1 MTQTN
6 RSLRPLKRSSLP
18 LLLAALAFAAS
29 LLTLPLLSACNTTV
43 GAGSRTTRVGGSV
56 GSTGTM
62 VGIGTSVGPGI
73 AMSTYGDM
81 LHNGPSCI
89 RSNHKKA
96 LENLKNGDYITA
108 SAVFEDTLKQHPA
121 HPDATYFLG
130 LTRIYQGQREAGFA
144 LLKSYR
150 DPDYYRMTT
159 EVQRMAEYL
168 EKKPDVPPKTVHE
181 TMNRYR
187 ADGYNR
193 DVREHKEMLD

>member
-6 RSLRPLKRSSLP
+6 RSLRPHARSSFPRPSGLAVFTT
-18 LLLAALAFAAS
+18 LLMLA
-29 LLTLPLLSACNTTV
+29 LLSACNATV

-62 VGIGTSVGPGI
+62 MGIGTSIGPGV

-81 LHNGPSCI
+81 LHNGPSDI

-96 LENLKNGDYITA
+96 LENLKNGDYNTA
-108 SAVFEDTLKQHPA
+108 SAIFGDTLKQYPA

-150 DPDYYRMTT
+150 DPNYYRMTS
-159 EVQRMAEYL
+159 EVQRMAEYMRN
-168 EKKPDVPPKTVHE
+168 KPDVPPKTVHE

-187 ADGYNR
+187 TDGYNR
-193 DVREHKEMLD
+193 DVREHKEMMD